1 MKIRAVG
8 AVALFLSLLSML
20 STSARA
26 QEAAP
31 PPPAAPSPAVGG
43 PPAPGAFGSQGQL
56 VLSTDLPLHQSEP
69 MLALVHESQSMGGGS
84 STLYAIEPAL
94 DYFVAPNLSVGGAI
108 GVIHGV
114 ASADGIFTGDATVTA
129 IEILARV
136 GYNVVFTDAFSLWP
150 RLSIGYEHVSVS
162 SGGSSAS
169 GYVVP
174 LSIFAPVLWHPAQ
187 HFFVGLG
194 PILSTQLENKSEGNP
209 QPKATDIGIE
219 GTLGGYFSL

>member
-1 MKIRAVG
+1 MKIRVIG
-8 AVALFLSLLSML
+8 AVALFLSLFSVL
-20 STSARA
+20 STPARA
-26 QEAAP
+26 KEDPP
-31 PPPAAPSPAVGG
+31 PPPAARPPAIGG
-43 PPAPGAFGSQGQL
+43 PPAAGAFGSQGQL

-69 MLALVHESQSMGGGS
+69 MLALVHESQSGGGGS
-84 STLYAIEPAL
+84 TTLYAIEPAL

-108 GVIHGV
+108 GVLHGDV
-114 ASADGIFTGDATVTA
+114 SSDGIFSGDATVTA

-136 GYNVVFTDAFSLWP
+136 GYNLVFTDAFSIWP
-150 RLSIGYEHVSVS
+150 RLSLGYEHVSVS
-162 SGGSSAS
+162 GGGSSAS

-194 PILSTQLENKSEGNP
+194 PIFSTELVNKSEGNS
-209 QPKATDIGIE
+209 QSNTTDIGIE